1 MPSVSERFQG
11 QWKGQDLEIEER
23 LQEKMEMGETL
34 TPQALVSIL
43 WATALIDQTGLRLD
57 IETLRTYTLCTQAHI
72 FFYMVWYGMVS

>member
-23 LQEKMEMGETL
+23 LEEKMEMGETL

-43 WATALIDQTGLRLD
+43 WA
-57 IETLRTYTLCTQAHI
+57 
-72 FFYMVWYGMVS
+72 M